1 MQPLPIDP
9 ILPDL
14 CATLRARPSVV
25 LEAPPGAGKTTR
37 VPRALLDAGFAER
50 GEILVLEPR
59 RLAAR
64 LSARRVAEE
73 LGERVGE
80 TVGYTMRFEE
90 AAGPATRI
98 RFVTEGVLTRRLLVD
113 RELRGVSAVLLDE
126 FHERHLA
133 GDVALALLRRL
144 QRGARPDLRVV
155 VMSATL
161 DAGPIAAFLGGPA
174 PQPAPATGAGVD
186 AGIDA
191 GIDHGAPALG
201 APPAPVLRAEGRMF
215 DVAIEYLPAA
225 RASAQAHGPGDRRA
239 PPHWGDRTLESLVA
253 SSVRQLIEEGL
264 DGDVLVFL
272 PGSAEIRRS
281 MEACAA
287 LAKSEDLLLLPLHGS
302 LSAAEQDRAVR
313 PADRRKVILS
323 TNVAETSVTI
333 DGVVAVVDSGLARVA
348 SHAPWSGLPTLR
360 VAPIA
365 RSAAAQRAGRA
376 GRTRPGRC
384 LRLYTRGDLA
394 ARPEHEAPEIRRL
407 DLAETVL
414 ELCAAGVTDLE
425 GFGWLEAPPAAG
437 LAAAEALL
445 VRLGALDEGRR
456 VTPTGRRMLRFPA
469 HPRQARMIVEA
480 ERRGVADD
488 GCTLAALVA
497 ERDLGAPAGP
507 REGHGRRSDAR
518 HSSDL
523 LAALQTFEEADRA
536 RFAVD
541 RLRWLGI
548 DPARALAVERT
559 RKQLSRLA
567 DHRSAAPPETAEARE
582 IAQRIAILAGYPD
595 RVGRLR
601 RPANASGR
609 SGREVVLAA
618 GGTAALSEASVI
630 EEVDL
635 VVAVDIEE
643 RSEGRSARTIVRA
656 ASAIEADWLLDL
668 FTDAIRDTT
677 EATWNAAAE
686 RVEVVRRLSY
696 DALVLDESRPA
707 AGAGGPLSE
716 AAARELAAQ
725 AKAKGW
731 RAFVKGDAL
740 EGWLLRVAFVRAHC
754 PDAGLPDL
762 GEDAV
767 LAALAALC
775 AGRRS
780 FAELRDADLAG
791 AVHASLP
798 PAKARAVAELAP
810 ESIVLPG
817 GRRARLE
824 YAAGAPPS
832 LASRLQDFFGMAEGP
847 RVAGGRVPVVLH
859 LCAPNQRPVQVTT
872 DLSGF
877 WARHYPAIA
886 RELRRRYPK
895 HAWPDDPAHAAPPTR
910 APLRKG

>member
-113 RELRGVSAVLLDE
+113 RELRGVSAVVLDE

-144 QRGARPDLRVV
+144 QRGARPDLRIV

-161 DAGPIAAFLGGPA
+161 DPGPIAAFLGGA
-174 PQPAPATGAGVD
+174 
-186 AGIDA
+186 
-191 GIDHGAPALG
+191 GAPAAPAPGGGQG
-201 APPAPVLRAEGRMF
+201 APEAETAAAPIVRAEGRMF
-215 DVAIEYLPAA
+215 DVAIEHLPSA
-225 RASAQAHGPGDRRA
+225 RVNAPAHAGDRRA
-239 PPHWGDRTLESLVA
+239 PAHWGDRTLESLVA
-253 SSVRQLIEEGL
+253 SSVRQLLEEGL

-287 LAKSEDLLLLPLHGS
+287 LAKSADLLLLPLHGS

-313 PADRRKVILS
+313 PADRRKIILS

-348 SHAPWSGLPTLR
+348 AHAPWSGLPTLR

-365 RSAAAQRAGRA
+365 RASAAQRAGRA

-384 LRLYTRGDLA
+384 VRLYTRGDLA

-414 ELCAAGVTDLE
+414 ELCAAGVADLE
-425 GFGWLEAPPAAG
+425 GFGWLEAPPPAA

-456 VTPTGRRMLRFPA
+456 VTKAGRRMLRFPA

-480 ERRGVADD
+480 ERRGIADD
-488 GCTLAALVA
+488 GCTLAALAA

-507 REGHGRRSDAR
+507 REAQGRRGDAR

-536 RFAVD
+536 RFAAD

-548 DPARALAVERT
+548 DPARALSVERT
-559 RKQLSRLA
+559 RKQLARLA
-567 DHRSAAPPETAEARE
+567 DHRLAAPPETAEARE
-582 IAQRIAILAGYPD
+582 VAQRIAILTGYPD

-618 GGTAALSEASVI
+618 GGTAALSEASAVD
-630 EEVDL
+630 EVDL

-643 RSEGRSARTIVRA
+643 RSEGRAARTVVRA
-656 ASAIEADWLLDL
+656 ASAIDADWLLDL

-696 DALVLDESRPA
+696 DALVLDEARPA
-707 AGAGGPLSE
+707 MDAGGPLSS

-731 RAFVKGDAL
+731 RAFAKGDAL
-740 EGWLLRVAFVRAHC
+740 DRWLARVAFVRAHC
-754 PDAGLPDL
+754 PDAELPDV

-767 LAALAALC
+767 LAALEGLC
-775 AGRRS
+775 EGRRS
-780 FAELRDADLAG
+780 FAELRDADLAF
-791 AVHASLP
+791 AVQASLS
-798 PAKARAVAELAP
+798 PAKARALAELAP

-824 YAAGAPPS
+824 YTAGAPPS

-886 RELRRRYPK
+886 KELRRRYPK
-895 HAWPDDPAHAAPPTR
+895 HAWPDDPAHAAPPARPPPRR
-910 APLRKG
+910 A